1 LELLFR
7 IRRCCKHHP
16 RCSPMMKRAKMS
28 GSEQQHGRT
37 ESFSTNSV
45 VVSMTSA
52 SEPRRKPTSSAR
64 PSPITVAETT
74 TTTTTSREILSS
86 NKCRDLQCGI
96 VIETGSLHVD
106 RRLHPE
112 RPARITAIVE
122 ALQSRQLLERC
133 IVLQPPGDSLS
144 VVNDDCKDHD
154 CDEDDEA
161 SKFLSDSDYLSVHS
175 SGYLQR
181 LEKLSC
187 CRGSSSSC
195 SCSAAL

>member
-1 LELLFR
+1 MELLFR

-74 TTTTTSREILSS
+74 TTTTTTTRT
-86 NKCRDLQCGI
+86 QTFA
-96 VIETGSLHVD
+96 TGTVD
-106 RRLHPE
+106 
-112 RPARITAIVE
+112 
-122 ALQSRQLLERC
+122 
-133 IVLQPPGDSLS
+133 
-144 VVNDDCKDHD
+144 
-154 CDEDDEA
+154 
-161 SKFLSDSDYLSVHS
+161 
-175 SGYLQR
+175 
-181 LEKLSC
+181 
-187 CRGSSSSC
+187 SSC
-195 SCSAAL
+195 QSLGGFYAGQIHHFAVYGSRCLDSERRVRRADQIVSIIIARLTVSSWHLSGTGTLPNCKFCPSHRAYGLVFLVVLPVQIRTHASGEGRHVAR

>member
-1 LELLFR
+1 MELLFR

>member
-1 LELLFR
+1 
-7 IRRCCKHHP
+7 
-16 RCSPMMKRAKMS
+16 MMKRAKMS